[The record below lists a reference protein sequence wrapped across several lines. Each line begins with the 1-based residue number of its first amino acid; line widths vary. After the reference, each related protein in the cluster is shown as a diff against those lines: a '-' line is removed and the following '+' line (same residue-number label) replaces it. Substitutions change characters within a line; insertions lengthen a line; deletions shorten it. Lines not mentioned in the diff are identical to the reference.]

1 MPVFHCR
8 RKTANGKTVTE
19 YRYAPNENQAIQEI
33 TNEGGIPIK
42 IIPARKGRG
51 RIKLKLDDSR
61 RLSTMLALLI
71 NSGHR
76 LKTSLELAALADE
89 NKRIGMAC
97 IIWRDELEKG
107 RGFKEALTVSPVRL
121 PPSFTALTSIGESV
135 GRLGSVF
142 SRLGQYYQKLSGM
155 KNKFIS
161 SMIYP
166 TIVLLFT
173 IAAFLFLS
181 IMVVPT
187 LSEFSNVLMRE
198 PALTEGTEA
207 EENWLFAI
215 RIMVIAAAAGIIVF
229 LTLFVIRRKD
239 MLAKGFLKIPFV
251 GAFIMEWNLMNWAF
265 AVEMIL
271 EGGLTLSQALKESLS
286 SVGNRYLRSVLARV
300 AHSSESGESLSILFR
315 KELIIPPIVAS
326 WIKLGENT
334 GSSSEIFGHIRS
346 YFEELTERKISI
358 VSQLIEPILI
368 LIVGIIV
375 ISFVAIFVLPLL
387 LPVTGDIA

>member
-8 RKTANGKTVTE
+8 SKTAKGKTVTE
-19 YRYAPNENQAIQEI
+19 YRYAPNESQVIQEI
-33 TNEGGIPIK
+33 SREGGILIK
-42 IIPARKGRG
+42 MSPARKSRG

-61 RLSTMLALLI
+61 RLSAMLALLI
-71 NSGHR
+71 GSGHR

-89 NKRIGMAC
+89 GKRIGMAC

-135 GRLGSVF
+135 GQLGSVF
-142 SRLGQYYQKLSGM
+142 SRLGHYYQRLSGM

-181 IMVVPT
+181 ITVAPT
-187 LSEFSNVLMRE
+187 VSEFSSVLASE
-198 PALTEGTEA
+198 PVLAADVEA
-207 EENWLFAI
+207 GESRMPAI
-215 RIMVIAAAAGIIVF
+215 RIIAVTVAVGLAGI
-229 LTLFVIRRKD
+229 LTLLAIRRKD
-239 MLAKGFLKIPFV
+239 VFAKAFLKIPFA
-251 GAFIMEWNLMNWAF
+251 GAFAMEWNFMNWAF

-271 EGGLTLSQALKESLS
+271 EGGLTLSQALKEALLS
-286 SVGNRYLRSVLARV
+286 VSNRYLRSVLAHI
-300 AHSSESGESLSILFR
+300 AHSSESGESLFILFR
-315 KELIIPPIVAS
+315 REQIIPPIVAS
-326 WIKLGENT
+326 WIKMGENT
-334 GSSSEIFGHIRS
+334 GSNAEIFGHIRS
-346 YFEELTERKISI
+346 YFEELIERKIDML
-358 VSQLIEPILI
+358 SQMIEPILI

-375 ISFVAIFVLPLL
+375 ISFVAVFVLPLL
-387 LPVTGDIA
+387 SAVGSIA